1 MACSAVRTHPCLD
14 THKVLYTPM
23 GAMYIL
29 QPDSGLS
36 PRHPFLPEGAALFR
50 LDSEDKLGIA
60 GGVFYK
66 FYPSQ
71 HPHEGVWTC
80 SARLNKF
87 RELDFDFESSW
98 T

>member
-1 MACSAVRTHPCLD
+1 MACSAVRTHPCLN

-23 GAMYIL
+23 G

-60 GGVFYK
+60 GGVFFINFILVSTHMKRYGPAVHDLTS
-66 FYPSQ
+66 FGS
-71 HPHEGVWTC
+71 
-80 SARLNKF
+80 
-87 RELDFDFESSW
+87 
-98 T
+98 

>member
-1 MACSAVRTHPCLD
+1 MACSAVRTHPCLN

-23 GAMYIL
+23 GATYIL

-36 PRHPFLPEGAALFR
+36 PWHPFLPEGAALFR
-50 LDSEDKLGIA
+50 LDSEDKLRIA

-71 HPHEGVWTC
+71 HPHEEVWTC
-80 SARLNKF
+80 SARVNKF